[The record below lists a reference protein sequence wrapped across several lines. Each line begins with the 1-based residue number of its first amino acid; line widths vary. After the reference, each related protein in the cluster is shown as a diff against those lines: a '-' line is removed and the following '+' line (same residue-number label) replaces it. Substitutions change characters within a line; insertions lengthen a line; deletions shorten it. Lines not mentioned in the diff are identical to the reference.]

1 MKTGVLGGTFNPVH
15 NGHIYMAVEAIEV
28 LGLDRLIVMPNYIP
42 PHKKAEER
50 DPGHILDMLELAF
63 LGIDKIL
70 VSDYEILKEDVS
82 YTYLTM
88 EHLKKEYPL
97 DELFFI
103 IGEDSFIEFSKWR
116 KPDRI
121 LASAKLAVFERRF
134 YPHEMRKGAL
144 DYVRSLGHEPVILDS
159 LILEIS
165 SSDVRRRVSEGRS
178 IRFMVPE
185 RVERYIL
192 DNDLYGGRN
201 VDGSGD

>member
-15 NGHIYMAVEAIEV
+15 NGHVYMAVEAIEV

-50 DPGHILDMLELAF
+50 DPGHILEMLRLAF
-63 LGIDKIL
+63 LGIENIMI
-70 VSDYEILKEDVS
+70 SDYEVFREDVS

-88 EHLKKEYPL
+88 EHLKEEYPL

-103 IGEDSFIEFSKWR
+103 IGEDFFIEFSRWR
-116 KPDRI
+116 EPGRI
-121 LASAKLAVFERRF
+121 LGSARLAVFERRS
-134 YPHEMRKGAL
+134 YPHEMRKEAL
-144 DYVRSLGHEPVILDS
+144 EFVHSLGHEPLMLDS

-165 SSDVRRRVSEGRS
+165 SSDARRRVYEGRS

-185 RVERYIL
+185 RVETYIS
-192 DNDLYGGRN
+192 DNNLYGGKN
-201 VDGSGD
+201 VDRT